1 MIPLI
6 PALAGG
12 LIVAGI
18 LGIIYGAQRHPVVE
32 AAPRRRGRLGTW
44 WDTLGRRTQLG
55 ALVALVVGV
64 LLAIGTGWFI
74 MAVLLPLAVIGLPY
88 ILVQGESKR
97 TIERIEAMGE
107 WTRSLAGV
115 LTSGAGLEQ
124 ALIVSKRSAP
134 KAIEPEVNR
143 LVARLDARWS
153 VEDALRAFATDLDD
167 ATGDQMVM
175 QMMLGA
181 RRRGAQLAS
190 VLKSVADSTADD
202 VSSRRQI
209 EADRAKPRSTA
220 RWVTILSAGGLLMF
234 GLTGTFL
241 EPYHS
246 PEGQLALVA
255 LLSVY
260 VMLLIQMRNMSTS
273 RPFPRLLTAKPERGT
288 RTRDLT
294 VPADGGAR

>member
-18 LGIIYGAQRHPVVE
+18 LGIIYGVQRHPVVE
-32 AAPRRRGRLGTW
+32 AKPRRRGRLGTW
-44 WDTLGRRTQLG
+44 WDSLGRRTQLG
-55 ALVALVVGV
+55 ALVALVVGI

-74 MAVLLPLAVIGLPY
+74 MAVILPLAVIGLPY
-88 ILVQGESKR
+88 VLVQGESKR

-134 KAIEPEVNR
+134 KAIEPEVSR

-220 RWVTILSAGGLLMF
+220 RWVTILSAVGLAGF

-273 RPFPRLLTAKPERGT
+273 RPFPRLLTAKPDRGA
-288 RTRDLT
+288 RTRDLIAP
-294 VPADGGAR
+294 VDGGAR

>member
-18 LGIIYGAQRHPVVE
+18 LGIIYGVQRHPVIE
-32 AAPRRRGRLGTW
+32 AKPRRRGRLGTW

-143 LVARLDARWS
+143 LVARLDARWP

-234 GLTGTFL
+234 GLTGKFL

-273 RPFPRLLTAKPERGT
+273 RPFPRLLTAKPDRGT
-288 RTRDLT
+288 RARDLT